1 MRKCLE
7 LRHDGQLNSL
17 TIRLGTKSYVTQVHS
32 PMLTNYLK
40 TPSANSELSFLMS
53 KHSHLTYDT
62 THHGRFL
69 TTLARYVV
77 GCYSS
82 LHCD

>member
-1 MRKCLE
+1 MKKCLK
-7 LRHDGQLNSL
+7 LRLDSQLNSL
-17 TIRLGTKSYVTQVHS
+17 TIRLGTESYETQVHS
-32 PMLTNYLK
+32 PMLTKYLK
-40 TPSANSELSFLMS
+40 TPPANSELSFLS
-53 KHSHLTYDT
+53 PVHSHSTYDT